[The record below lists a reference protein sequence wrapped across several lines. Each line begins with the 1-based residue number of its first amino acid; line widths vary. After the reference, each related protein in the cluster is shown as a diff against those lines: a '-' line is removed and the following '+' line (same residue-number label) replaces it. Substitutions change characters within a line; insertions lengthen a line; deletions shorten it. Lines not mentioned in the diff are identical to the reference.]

1 MYEFIKGLHNVLRWL
16 VLLGGVSA
24 VIVTL
29 RGLFTRAVWGDL
41 ERRLG
46 SMFAGLLDL
55 QIVLGLLLY
64 FISPLTAGNFGNMG
78 SVMANDELRFFLVE
92 HLVIMILAAVAA
104 HVGVAAARR
113 ADSDRT
119 RFVRSSIAFLLAMA
133 LILYG
138 IPWDRAFLP
147 GV

>member
-1 MYEFIKGLHNVLRWL
+1 MYEFIKGLHNVIRWL
-16 VLLGGVSA
+16 VLLGGISA
-24 VIVTL
+24 VVVTL
-29 RGLFTRAVWGDL
+29 RGVFTRAAWGDL

-64 FISPLTAGNFGNMG
+64 FISPLIVGNFGNMG

-92 HLVIMILAAVAA
+92 HLVIMVLAAVAA
-104 HVGVAAARR
+104 HIGLVASRR

-119 RFVRSSIAFLLAMA
+119 RFVRASIAYMLAMA

-138 IPWDRAFLP
+138 IPWDRPFLP
-147 GV
+147 GA